1 MNQPSNAS
9 HFVLLAIVCLLGCR
23 ANHQHTRHHQIDA
36 IAAASINRENQP
48 IAQNTR
54 CATIERAVGGLL

>member
-23 ANHQHTRHHQIDA
+23 ANHQPTQHA